1 MSAILTPTGPELR
14 LLVSLAA
21 WSWPGTGPD
30 GREITH
36 SPAFAVPGTAHAPE
50 ACMRRLADCLGGLG
64 RAGNV
69 VRDAGRCLHIIGDH
83 VFLHFPG
90 ASRRL
95 RLPSRPGW
103 TALVARTGTAVLL
116 LGLEPL
122 SQSTG
127 AAQVD
132 TYLDTAGGTDRLLF
146 GLARRG
152 CPLGLPARP
161 LLYG

>member
-14 LLVSLAA
+14 LLVSLAV

-30 GREITH
+30 GREIAHILIAH
-36 SPAFAVPGTAHAPE
+36 SPAFALRGTADAPE
-50 ACMRRLADCLGGLG
+50 ARMRRLADSLGGLG

-69 VRDAGRCLHIIGDH
+69 GRDAGRYLHIIGDH

-95 RLPSRPGW
+95 WLPSRPDW

-122 SQSTG
+122 SQS
-127 AAQVD
+127 ADASQFD
-132 TYLDTAGGTDRLLF
+132 TYLDTASGADRLLF
-146 GLARRG
+146 GLARSR
-152 CPLGLPARP
+152 
-161 LLYG
+161 